1 MMKKT
6 LLLHTLMI
14 FGVLGTAQAQCTPDP
29 AYASEDFGIWPDTI
43 VNLPCGLPNTY
54 YETVLDFK
62 LPTEASQVDSVTYPP
77 GVPINWVRLDSV
89 QGIPAGIGYV
99 TDVAGASPPNQ
110 WDGGEQG
117 CATLLGQT
125 DAGTYNLTIWV
136 TGQIEVSGFPVEVPL
151 DFGGYI
157 LDIFA
162 GCVVQVEETAGMQMT
177 LTDNVPNP
185 FTEQTTIHYQL
196 PYTGE
201 IDFTVSDL
209 LGKTVYKESLEG
221 VQGENKLVFA
231 NDGLFPGIYL
241 YQLKQSDQIVT
252 GRMIIS
258 RQ

>member
-6 LLLHTLMI
+6 LLLNAFMI
-14 FGVLGTAQAQCTPDP
+14 FGVLGTVQAQCTPDP
-29 AYASEDFGIWPDTI
+29 AYASEVFGIWPDTI

-62 LPTEASQVDSVTYPP
+62 LPTEAAQVDSVTYPA

-89 QGIPAGIGYV
+89 HGIPAGIGYV
-99 TDVAGASPPNQ
+99 TDGGGPQ
-110 WDGGEQG
+110 WDGGVQG

-136 TGQIEVSGFPVEVPL
+136 TGQIVVSGFPVEVPL

-162 GCVVQVEETAGMQMT
+162 GCVVQVEDPINMQMN
-177 LTDNVPNP
+177 LTGNVPNP
-185 FTEQTTIHYQL
+185 FSDQTTIHYQL
-196 PYTGE
+196 PYSGE
-201 IDFTVSDL
+201 IAFTVSDL
-209 LGKTVYKESLEG
+209 LGKTVYTESLEG
-221 VQGENKLVFA
+221 VKGENKMVFA

-241 YQLKQSDQIVT
+241 YQFKQSDQIVT
-252 GRMIIS
+252 GKMIIS
-258 RQ
+258 GQ

>member
-1 MMKKT
+1 MKKI
-6 LLLHTLMI
+6 LLLNTLMI
-14 FGVLGTAQAQCTPDP
+14 FGVLGKAQAQCTPDP
-29 AYASEDFGIWPDTI
+29 AYASEVFGIWPDTI

-62 LPTEASQVDSVTYPP
+62 LPTEAAQVDSVTYPA

-99 TDVAGASPPNQ
+99 TDVGGPQ
-110 WDGGEQG
+110 WVGGEQG

-136 TGQIEVSGFPVEVPL
+136 TGQITISGFPAEVPL

-162 GCVVQVEETAGMQMT
+162 GCVVEIDEVAGMQMN
-177 LTDNVPNP
+177 LMDNVPNP

-196 PYTGE
+196 PYAGA

-209 LGKTVYKESLEG
+209 LGKTVYKESLMG
-221 VQGENKLVFA
+221 VKGENKLVFA

-252 GRMIIS
+252 GKMIIS